1 MSRQIVTTT
10 PDVAGT
16 EWPVPNIALKRQ
28 DRTLRSSK
36 PTVHYQLAETPSV
49 GSPQEEILQ
58 EQLSQPDNLVL
69 DDVFLPQIAE
79 PDLQL
84 LVPPVRLDMAEDRT
98 LLPEPFSG
106 TPKEDATEFWRRLE
120 TYLEYKG
127 SDNGAKL
134 RLATAM
140 LVLTARDW
148 FENLPEQ
155 SKDTFA
161 HLKAAFAEKFIQPA
175 ILKWQSANDIF
186 TKQQMHS
193 ESVDEYATRIKN
205 LGKRVEFND
214 STLMFA
220 LLNGLKPAIKGQV
233 LAKNPQSFAEAVDGA
248 RLAELSVLVSAS
260 PTERLITE
268 QLAQMRCDIQ
278 QLTGNGTVKDSSL
291 TTLATEG
298 ITRSPLSSPR
308 RVRFNEPDG
317 RRSPRPQ
324 YVQQRPLRSA
334 PMTGNNMFTRSFH
347 RDQQMSR
354 DGGERRFYDQNSNQQ
369 SITTRA
375 TPITDPLCPKCG
387 NKKHDNIFRCAA
399 IGKQCW
405 GCSRIG
411 YLRNACRARGR
422 MNE

>member
-1 MSRQIVTTT
+1 MSKQIVTTT

-36 PTVHYQLAETPSV
+36 PTVHCQLAETPIERNPSV
-49 GSPQEEILQ
+49 GSSQEEFLH
-58 EQLSQPDNLVL
+58 EQLPQPDNLVL
-69 DDVFLPQIAE
+69 ENDVFFPHIEE

-84 LVPPVRLDMAEDRT
+84 LVPQFRFNMAKDRT

-120 TYLEYKG
+120 TYLEYKE
-127 SDNGAKL
+127 SDNCAKL

-148 FENLPEQ
+148 LENLPEQ

-161 HLKAAFAEKFIQPA
+161 HLKTAFAEKFIQPA

-193 ESVDEYATRIKN
+193 ETVDEYATRIKN

-214 STLMFA
+214 STFMFA

-260 PTERLITE
+260 PTEKLITE
-268 QLAQMRCDIQ
+268 QLAQMR
-278 QLTGNGTVKDSSL
+278 
-291 TTLATEG
+291 
-298 ITRSPLSSPR
+298 
-308 RVRFNEPDG
+308 
-317 RRSPRPQ
+317 
-324 YVQQRPLRSA
+324 
-334 PMTGNNMFTRSFH
+334 
-347 RDQQMSR
+347 
-354 DGGERRFYDQNSNQQ
+354 
-369 SITTRA
+369 
-375 TPITDPLCPKCG
+375 
-387 NKKHDNIFRCAA
+387 
-399 IGKQCW
+399 
-405 GCSRIG
+405 
-411 YLRNACRARGR
+411 
-422 MNE
+422 